1 MHISDWL
8 PPAAQGTCGE
18 AATQASWQH
27 GQQREEARNV
37 LLVAVIVAAACAAV
51 LLLDRAGIHVPVA
64 EEFPSAF
71 LTD

>member
-8 PPAAQGTCGE
+8 PPATQATRGE
-18 AATQASWQH
+18 AATQASWRH
-27 GQQREEARNV
+27 GQRREEAKQF
-37 LLVAVIVAAACAAV
+37 LLVAVIVAAACAV
-51 LLLDRAGIHVPVA
+51 LLLLDRAGIQVPVA